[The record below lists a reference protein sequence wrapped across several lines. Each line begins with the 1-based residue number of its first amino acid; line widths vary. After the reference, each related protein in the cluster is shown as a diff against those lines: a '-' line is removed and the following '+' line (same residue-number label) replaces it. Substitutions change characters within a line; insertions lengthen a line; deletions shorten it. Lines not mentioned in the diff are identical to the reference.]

1 MDKSI
6 ERIARVLRTDK
17 DTVGNLCKRMEEV
30 TGKRNIPQKVVEEND
45 KLVEQSLSALGVGG
59 KAFNF
64 EVYQALIDKVKQ
76 NDATIYKLF
85 RQPRCIDYKGCKT
98 LLNFA
103 EELANVGEGFFLKKE
118 KAIEL
123 LKNQPPQNIMKALGY
138 TDVKEL
144 IEKEDIDQVFAALRF
159 GEEQQWLNEVFFAQ
173 YRALTVD
180 DFERR
185 GIRLEVLDGKWLTIA
200 EKFLKKKYHNVSHL
214 KELGVIFVIPLEL
227 RTPGETMRVF
237 GLILHYLH
245 EVSFYAKLFSLYA
258 QTPSNFAERVI
269 SCLRGDVLDEQMHS
283 HVVSNWLI
291 VQRYLAKDDEYDWRL
306 FAPHVNPEAL
316 HWTKAEEDIARL
328 NERFEN
334 LDLHFWHNLDFVGD
348 FYRTES
354 GVDNLVSFNLIDT
367 VMSLVMEKDMIK
379 YLYHHQE
386 ALWNKLFM
394 EYVGGRDEMERLT
407 IENFM
412 KGYIAF

>member
-17 DTVGNLCKRMEEV
+17 DTVGDLCKRMEEL
-30 TGKRNIPQKVVEEND
+30 TGKRNVPQKIVEEND
-45 KLVEQSLSALGVGG
+45 LLVEKSLTALGVKKG
-59 KAFNF
+59 AFNF
-64 EVYQALIDKVKQ
+64 EVYQSLINKVKS
-76 NDATIYKLF
+76 NDATIFELF
-85 RQPRCIDYKGCKT
+85 RQPRCIDFKGCKT

-103 EELANVGEGFFLKKE
+103 EELAGVGEGFFIKKE

-123 LKNQPPQNIMKALGY
+123 LKSKPPLNIMKALGY
-138 TDVKEL
+138 TEINEL
-144 IEKEDIDQVFAALRF
+144 IEKEDIDQVFAGLRF
-159 GEEQQWLNEVFFAQ
+159 GEEKEWLNEVFFAQ
-173 YRALTVD
+173 YRDLTVD
-180 DFERR
+180 DFEYRR
-185 GIRLEVLDGKWLTIA
+185 IRLEVLHGKWLAIA
-200 EKFLKKKYHNVSHL
+200 EQFLKKKYHNVSHL

-245 EVSFYAKLFSLYA
+245 EVSFYSKLFELYA
-258 QTPSNFAERVI
+258 KTPSNFAERVI

-354 GVDNLVSFNLIDT
+354 GVDTLVSFNLIDT

-386 ALWNKLFM
+386 ALWNKIFM
-394 EYVGGRDEMERLT
+394 EYVGGREEMERLT

>member
-30 TGKRNIPQKVVEEND
+30 TGRRNVPQKVVEEND
-45 KLVEQSLSALGVGG
+45 LLVEKSLAALGVGN

-64 EVYQALIDKVKQ
+64 EVYQALINKVKK
-76 NDATIYKLF
+76 NDATIFDLF
-85 RQPRCIDYKGCKT
+85 RKPRCIDYKGCKT
-98 LLNFA
+98 LLDFA
-103 EELANVGEGFFLKKE
+103 KELANVGDGFFLKKE
-118 KAIEL
+118 KAVEL
-123 LKNQPPQNIMKALGY
+123 LRSQPPLNIMKALGY
-138 TDVKEL
+138 ADVKEL

-159 GEEQQWLNEVFFAQ
+159 GEEREWLNEVFFAQ
-173 YRALTVD
+173 YKNLAAD

-185 GIRLEVLDGKWLTIA
+185 SIRLEVLDGKWLTIA
-200 EKFLKKKYHNVSHL
+200 EQFLKKKYHNISHL

-245 EVSFYAKLFSLYA
+245 EVSFYAKLFTLYA
-258 QTPSNFAERVI
+258 QTPANFADRII

-291 VQRYLAKDDEYDWRL
+291 VQRYLAKEDEYDWRL

-334 LDLHFWHNLDFVGD
+334 LDLHFWHNLDYVGD

-386 ALWNKLFM
+386 ALWNELFM

>member
-30 TGKRNIPQKVVEEND
+30 TGKRNIPQKVMEEND
-45 KLVEQSLSALGVGG
+45 VLVEKSLTALGV
-59 KAFNF
+59 KKEAFNF
-64 EVYQALIDKVKQ
+64 EVYQALIGKVKH
-76 NDATIYKLF
+76 NDAAIFDLF

-118 KAIEL
+118 KAVEL
-123 LKNQPPQNIMKALGY
+123 LRNQPPINIMKALGY
-138 TDVKEL
+138 KEINEL

-185 GIRLEVLDGKWLTIA
+185 GIKLRVLDGKWLTIA

-245 EVSFYAKLFSLYA
+245 EVSFYAKLFTLYA
-258 QTPSNFAERVI
+258 QTPSNFAERII

-334 LDLHFWHNLDFVGD
+334 LDLHFWHNLDYVGD

-386 ALWNKLFM
+386 AMWNKLFM

>member
-30 TGKRNIPQKVVEEND
+30 TGKRNVPQKVVEEND
-45 KLVEQSLSALGVGG
+45 KLVEQSLSALGVGE

-64 EVYQALIDKVKQ
+64 EVYQALIDKVKS